1 MNARDSFIFG
11 AKYTTALGK
20 GHDISRR
27 QKKPIWPFSIHEK
40 SLARSLSFSLSCLLL
55 LPCHSHSWAHTSSG
69 HGHLDKNIL
78 SKKVLCLKGRKS
90 CKWAR
95 QSIKGSKTSFF
106 GKDTRIAGTEIKFLQ
121 IDPKLIPLPY
131 NVHTLCVGYVGLLAF
146 WVSHLARRIDDD
158 TAERGEE
165 KRRRRT
171 ALSIT
176 PFVLYGGA

>member
-1 MNARDSFIFG
+1 MSYFVFACLETCEKRPRPRCCWRTSHQKALNARDSFIFG
-11 AKYTTALGK
+11 AKYTTALGE
-20 GHDISRR
+20 GTRHL
-27 QKKPIWPFSIHEK
+27 QKAKKNQIWPFSIHEK

-106 GKDTRIAGTEIKFLQ
+106 GKDTQIAGTEIKFLQ
-121 IDPKLIPLPY
+121 IDPKSIPLP
-131 NVHTLCVGYVGLLAF
+131 
-146 WVSHLARRIDDD
+146 
-158 TAERGEE
+158 
-165 KRRRRT
+165 
-171 ALSIT
+171 
-176 PFVLYGGA
+176 